1 MKFALNFKRNDIS
14 DEELLQ
20 DIKDV
25 SKHLKLNRVSMPIYE
40 KHGKFDYSTI
50 TRRFGSWNRAIE
62 LVGLEVTVAQKYTEQ
77 ELFENILNIW
87 MVKGKQPTRRDMDD
101 KKLSIISSGAYQ
113 RRFNSWVIALQLF
126 VKYMEESNDEIA
138 NKVILN
144 NNPQVIYKKS
154 RDPSLRLRYKIL
166 TRDNYSCKKCG
177 SSPAKDSKVKLHIDH
192 IIPWSKGGETNIENL
207 ETLCNKCNL
216 GKSDLT

>member
-1 MKFALNFKRNDIS
+1 MKFALSFKRNDIS

-25 SKHLKLNRVSMPIYE
+25 SQAHRICKVSKAIYGQF
-40 KHGKFDYSTI
+40 GKFDYSTI
-50 TRRFGSWNRAIE
+50 ERRFGSWNRAIE
-62 LVGLEVTVAQKYTEQ
+62 LAGLEVTVAQKYTEQ

-101 KKLSIISSGAYQ
+101 KELSIISSGAYQ
-113 RRFNSWVIALQLF
+113 RRFNSWVIALQSF
-126 VKYMEESNDEIA
+126 VKYMEESNDEIT

-144 NNPQVIYKKS
+144 NDPQVIYKKS

-192 IIPWSKGGETNIENL
+192 IIPWSKGGETSIENL
-207 ETLCNKCNL
+207 ETLCDKCNL